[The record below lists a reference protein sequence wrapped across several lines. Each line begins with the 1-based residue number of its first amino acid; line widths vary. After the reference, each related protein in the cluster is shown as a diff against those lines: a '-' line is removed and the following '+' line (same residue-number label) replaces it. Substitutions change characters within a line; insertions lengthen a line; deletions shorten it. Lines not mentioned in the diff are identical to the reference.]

1 MQKSKITCPS
11 RWKHLARKCLIWNCC
26 PFWRAVKEKVK
37 MVILDRSADI
47 VIMVCIIANTLFM
60 ALEQPDVNSD
70 YQEIF
75 YRSDLVS

>member
-1 MQKSKITCPS
+1 
-11 RWKHLARKCLIWNCC
+11 
-26 PFWRAVKEKVK
+26 